1 MEKQISDQSTGETDD
16 GVTTY
21 KSYETIATVQKD
33 AGEAPAD
40 SDYTEVQ
47 KNFSTSVNALG
58 KSLGDILGTV
68 LSSSG
73 RAGGAGGAG
82 RRPPH
87 CALTSRQCSSYQQL
101 SVDISVDISGNH

>member
-1 MEKQISDQSTGETDD
+1 VAAPRAVVPDLRRAAGARSRTRRWGWFADTG
-16 GVTTY
+16 
-21 KSYETIATVQKD
+21 

-68 LSSSG
+68 LSSS
-73 RAGGAGGAG
+73 
-82 RRPPH
+82 
-87 CALTSRQCSSYQQL
+87 
-101 SVDISVDISGNH
+101 

>member
-1 MEKQISDQSTGETDD
+1 MAYGNVKDLVTKKDQALADKIERQFSDVEKQISDQSTGETDD

-68 LSSSG
+68 LSSS
-73 RAGGAGGAG
+73 
-82 RRPPH
+82 
-87 CALTSRQCSSYQQL
+87 
-101 SVDISVDISGNH
+101 

>member
-1 MEKQISDQSTGETDD
+1 MITI
-16 GVTTY
+16 TY

-68 LSSSG
+68 LSSS
-73 RAGGAGGAG
+73 
-82 RRPPH
+82 
-87 CALTSRQCSSYQQL
+87 
-101 SVDISVDISGNH
+101 